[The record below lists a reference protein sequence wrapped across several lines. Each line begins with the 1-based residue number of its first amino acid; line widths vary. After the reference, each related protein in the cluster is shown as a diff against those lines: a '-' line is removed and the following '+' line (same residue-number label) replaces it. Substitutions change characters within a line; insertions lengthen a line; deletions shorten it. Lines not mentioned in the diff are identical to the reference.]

1 MTSMFPQRAVPA
13 SAGIGLR
20 VPHTDEIAR
29 DRPAQDRPVLARSA
43 PNWVEIHAE
52 NYMAAGGPRL
62 RALENIRRDT
72 PLSIHGVGL
81 SLGSAGG
88 VDETHLARL
97 AELVRRFEPGLV
109 SEHVAWSVGPDGS
122 YLNDLLP
129 VPYTWEALE
138 VMAANVSRTQDALG
152 RAILMENPSSYMAFA
167 ATEMPEHEFLTE
179 LVRRTGCGLLA
190 DVNNLYVGQ
199 NNIGLDVDAWLAGV
213 PKDAVGE
220 IHVAG
225 HFREEQDGGGAL
237 LIDDHGSEVADPVW
251 ALLDRA
257 LDRFGPQP
265 VLVEWDTRIPPL
277 PVLLN
282 EAAEADRRIVAAG
295 KRAEQRRI
303 ADAA

>member
-1 MTSMFPQRAVPA
+1 MPHAFPHRAVPA
-13 SAGIGLR
+13 CAGIGLR
-20 VPHTDEIAR
+20 VPHMDEIR
-29 DRPAQDRPVLARSA
+29 QTRPDLG
-43 PNWVEIHAE
+43 WVEIHAE

-62 RALENIRRDT
+62 RALEDIRRDT

-88 VDETHLARL
+88 VNENHLARL

-138 VMAANVSRTQDALG
+138 IMSANVARTQDALG
-152 RAILMENPSSYMAFA
+152 RAILMENPSSYLGFA
-167 ATEMPEHEFLTE
+167 ETEMPEHEFLSE
-179 LVRRTGCGLLA
+179 LARRTGCGLLV

-199 NNIGLDVDAWLAGV
+199 NNVGLDVDAWLVGL
-213 PKDAVGE
+213 PQDRVGE

-225 HFREEQDGGGAL
+225 HWREEQNGGGAL

-251 ALLDRA
+251 ALLERA

-282 EAAEADRRIVAAG
+282 EAAKADRRIAAAKERTAK
-295 KRAEQRRI
+295 KRTAKKRGN
-303 ADAA
+303 ADAP

>member
-1 MTSMFPQRAVPA
+1 MTSMFPQHAVPA

-29 DRPAQDRPVLARSA
+29 DRPAALG
-43 PNWVEIHAE
+43 WVEIHAE

-138 VMAANVSRTQDALG
+138 VMAANVARTQDALG
-152 RAILMENPSSYMAFA
+152 RAILMENPSSYLAFA
-167 ATEMPEHEFLTE
+167 ATEMPEHAFLTE
-179 LVRRTGCGLLA
+179 LVRRTGCGLLV

-199 NNIGLDVDAWLAGV
+199 NNVGLDVDAWLAGV
-213 PKDAVGE
+213 PEDAVGE

-225 HFREEQDGGGAL
+225 HFREEQHGGGAL

-265 VLVEWDTRIPPL
+265 VLVEWDTCIPPL

-282 EAAEADRRIVAAG
+282 EAAEADRRIAAATE
-295 KRAEQRRI
+295 RAKQRRI